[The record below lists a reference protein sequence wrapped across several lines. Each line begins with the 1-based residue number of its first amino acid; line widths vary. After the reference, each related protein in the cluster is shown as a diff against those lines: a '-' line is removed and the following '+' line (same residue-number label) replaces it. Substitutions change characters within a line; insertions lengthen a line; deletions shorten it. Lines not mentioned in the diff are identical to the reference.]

1 MAVDE
6 SDLGD
11 SSATVPPGTLFVAA
25 DEPLLVFPSVSVAE
39 SHLETIDVE
48 NGVYPAAF
56 GPNGEPYRVGIE
68 GNRVVIELTG
78 EPNRPDELRALLV
91 RYLQAVG
98 QSFDEHALTSELA
111 VQVWELDREF
121 WDGRLAKPVPLSC
134 CAAFVLI
141 PGTALYVL
149 ITRDWAAIPFVI
161 ILSLLFW
168 GVAKLARRRADQ
180 LDFRRD

>member
-1 MAVDE
+1 M
-6 SDLGD
+6 
-11 SSATVPPGTLFVAA
+11 
-25 DEPLLVFPSVSVAE
+25 
-39 SHLETIDVE
+39 
-48 NGVYPAAF
+48 
-56 GPNGEPYRVGIE
+56 
-68 GNRVVIELTG
+68 VIEPTG

-98 QSFDEHALTSELA
+98 QSFDEEALTSELA
-111 VQVWELDREF
+111 VEVWQFDSEF
-121 WDGRLAKPVPLSC
+121 WDGRLSKAVPLSC

-161 ILSLLFW
+161 GMSLLFW
-168 GVAKLARRRADQ
+168 GVAKLARRKADQ